1 MKKILLTSLTMILLL
16 SACNQNKSGDT
27 LALDTSFMGDKTVVA
42 KVAGKDVYK
51 SEFASYTKTRTQ
63 QDLDSMNVEVQKQI
77 FNEFIQLDALS
88 RKAVVM
94 GLDKSAD
101 FGLQV
106 HNLKKNLLA
115 QALLSDFEK
124 SNPISDA
131 DLQAEYDKA
140 KSEFVVPQIKG
151 RHILVKTEDEAKAII
166 VQLNKGADFAKLAT
180 EKSTGPSGPKGG
192 DLGWFSP
199 KQMVKPFADAIIA
212 LEDGNVSKTPVQ
224 TQFGFHVI
232 KKEGERVGEA
242 PPLENLRPRIEQ
254 TIKQQR
260 VEKYLEEIRKELA
273 VEELFTP
280 QVKESAP
287 AANTESPTETS
298 DININEKDTTE
309 DKAKK

>member
-1 MKKILLTSLTMILLL
+1 
-16 SACNQNKSGDT
+16 
-27 LALDTSFMGDKTVVA
+27 
-42 KVAGKDVYK
+42 
-51 SEFASYTKTRTQ
+51 
-63 QDLDSMNVEVQKQI
+63 MNADVQKQL

-88 RKAVVM
+88 RKAVTL

-101 FGLQV
+101 YGLQV

-124 SNPISDA
+124 DNPITDT
-131 DLQAEYDKA
+131 DLQTEYDKA
-140 KSEFVVPQIKG
+140 KPEFEVPQIKG
-151 RHILVKTEDEAKAII
+151 RHILVKTEEEAEAII

-199 KQMVKPFADAIIA
+199 KQMVKPFADAISA
-212 LEDGNVSKTPVQ
+212 LEDGKISETPVQ

-232 KKEGERVGEA
+232 KKEGARVGEA

-254 TIKQQR
+254 QIKQQR
-260 VEKYLEEIRKELA
+260 VEKYLDEIRKELA

-280 QVKESAP
+280 SVKAAAP
-287 AANTESPTETS
+287 AA
-298 DININEKDTTE
+298 TTE
-309 DKAKK
+309 APVEVNGGNNKEKEKAEEADKK